1 MKLIID
7 CILFGVCRRERNY
20 DWPWFCQV

>member
-7 CILFGVCRRERNY
+7 CVLFGVCRRERNY